1 MNKASTR
8 KKGKKAEE
16 IAEKY
21 FLSQG
26 FEIVEKNFKTKV
38 GEIDLIVKK
47 KELLVFVEVKST
59 SLPQE
64 FIPEEK
70 IDLAKQKKILNSAK
84 IFWVKNYKKFSK
96 IKEIRFDVVVVNL
109 KNEELKHYESAFFE
123 EVNFYQI

>member
-1 MNKASTR
+1 MNKNSTR

-26 FEIVEKNFKTKV
+26 FEVIDKNFRTRA
-38 GEIDLIVKK
+38 GEIDLIVRKG
-47 KELLVFVEVKST
+47 ELLVFVEVKST
-59 SLPQE
+59 SLSQE

-70 IDLAKQKKILNSAK
+70 VDFIKQKKILNSAK

-109 KNEELKHYESAFFE
+109 TNEKLKHYESAFCE
-123 EVNFYQI
+123 EINSY